1 MSSPSTSFIRRAA
14 RPRPFPILVKS
25 KLSSLAAR
33 LTSPNWTQDSL
44 SRSIKT
50 LNDQLDRNIFDPI
63 NPADTNLSR
72 EDVATIRD
80 RLFMADLF
88 VCLDMRPQAAEQ
100 ANDAIAIID
109 RSLMGPLL
117 IRKRLFDDAADVG
130 TLDVLPGSARMA
142 LAAMM

>member
-1 MSSPSTSFIRRAA
+1 MSSPSSSFIRRAA
-14 RPRPFPILVKS
+14 CPRPFPVLVKS
-25 KLSSLAAR
+25 KLHSLSAR
-33 LTSPNWTQDSL
+33 LTSPDWTQESL

-63 NPADTNLSR
+63 NPKDTNLSR
-72 EDVATIRD
+72 EDIATIRD

-88 VCLDMRPQAAEQ
+88 VCLDMRTQAAEQ
-100 ANDAIAIID
+100 TNDAIAIID

-117 IRKRLFDDAADVG
+117 MRKRLFEDAADVG
-130 TLDVLPGSARMA
+130 ILDALPGSARMI